1 MKDEDMKNSAYSN
14 KPKTNADCGVQ
25 IRPAEI
31 EDRDFIFSLLPRLI
45 EFEIPTC
52 RTPEQMTATDRRVLD
67 RVLST
72 KPSGTAVFIAQD
84 EDGKSLGFIHLTT
97 AVDYYTEEKHG
108 HISDIVVAAAGEGRG
123 VGRILMAAAE
133 EWAHKQ
139 GYRLLTL
146 NVFVQNIRARK
157 LYEKLGFGE
166 DMIRY
171 VKEIL

>member
-1 MKDEDMKNSAYSN
+1 MKDESVKNSAFPN
-14 KPKTNADCGVQ
+14 EPKTNADFAVR
-25 IRPAEI
+25 IRSADI
-31 EDRDFIFSLLPRLI
+31 GDRDFIFSLLPRLI
-45 EFEIPTC
+45 EFEIPGC
-52 RTPEQMTATDRRVLD
+52 RTPEQMTATDRRVIE

-84 EDGKSLGFIHLTT
+84 DDGESLGFIHLTS

-123 VGRILMAAAE
+123 IGRVLMATGE
-133 EWAHKQ
+133 EWAREQ

-146 NVFVQNIRARK
+146 NVFVQNKRARK